1 MSIMERMRE
10 LESYDDNSLI
20 EMITNGNPRYPQYAV
35 LGEIQRREDLR
46 RITKNQIARQNR
58 PNMTVA
64 DRKVMEFSQ
73 GAMPMNP
80 VNTVYNQ
87 AEPSATPAGLGSVAP
102 TLMQAG
108 KQTKVKPSYSDLA
121 SQLSESELNMVNQ
134 AVMKDRTAR
143 MTSDLG
149 KTGRVLG
156 GGVNLS
162 EQALSFLG
170 GSGGNV
176 PIFAGSPEE
185 KKFIEVA
192 SNILANKNKKIATMK
207 KGGDTEVQKMNP
219 GGLLALR
226 EIGKRAL
233 PYLQKGLGRVRD
245 LIQKSYTKKNPAFT
259 DPTRFQGSSAMNIP
273 LQGGAGVIRQSGQG
287 LVPYVAPR
295 VFSPLRTTLTGL
307 TAGSIAA
314 PFFIPE
320 ATGDGGTGD
329 GTQQYTFDETG
340 GLSTMQGMSNEQQQG
355 FDLARTGFAIL
366 ASKNMA
372 EFGANMLG
380 VLNSIE
386 ARGGTGTEKA
396 QADYYRAQTAKIGKE
411 LENYDVNQLQLELS
425 AVNKSIETLEE
436 AGQNDTPQYLG
447 ATALLGELIKALAE
461 KRGFN
466 LEQSFAGGARVE

>member
-46 RITKNQIARQNR
+46 RITKNQIARQNQ

-207 KGGDTEVQKMNP
+207 KGGDTEVQKKVF
-219 GGLLALR
+219 GGL
-226 EIGKRAL
+226 IGLGARVA
-233 PYLQKGLGRVRD
+233 PAIGRGLGRIRD

-259 DPTRFQGSSAMNIP
+259 DPARFQGSSTMNIP
-273 LQGGAGVIRQSGQG
+273 LPGGAGVIQQSGQAV
-287 LVPYVAPR
+287 VPYVAPR

-307 TAGSIAA
+307 TAGATAA

-329 GTQQYTFDETG
+329 GGGGQQYTLNETG

-372 EFGANMLG
+372 EFGANMLN

-386 ARGGTGTEKA
+386 ARGGTGAEKA
-396 QADYYRAQTAKIGKE
+396 QADYYKAQTAKIGKE
-411 LENYDVNQLQLELS
+411 LENYDLNQLQVELS

>member
-46 RITKNQIARQNR
+46 RITKNQIARQNQ

-207 KGGDTEVQKMNP
+207 KGGDTEVQKKVF
-219 GGLLALR
+219 GGLISLGAR
-226 EIGKRAL
+226 VA
-233 PYLQKGLGRVRD
+233 PYLGRGLGRVRD

-259 DPTRFQGSSAMNIP
+259 DPARFQGSSTMNIP
-273 LQGGAGVIRQSGQG
+273 LQGGAGVMQQTGQS

-295 VFSPLRTTLTGL
+295 VFSPLRTGLTGG
-307 TAGSIAA
+307 TVASIAA
-314 PFFIPE
+314 PFLIPE

-329 GTQQYTFDETG
+329 GGGTQQYTFDETG

-396 QADYYRAQTAKIGKE
+396 QAEYYKAQTAKIGKE
-411 LENYDVNQLQLELS
+411 LENYDLNQLQVELS

-436 AGQNDTPQYLG
+436 AGQDGTAAYLG
-447 ATALLGELIKALAE
+447 ATAYLEQLIRTLAE

>member
-46 RITKNQIARQNR
+46 RITKNQIARQNQ

-207 KGGDTEVQKMNP
+207 KGGDTEVQKKVF
-219 GGLLALR
+219 GGL
-226 EIGKRAL
+226 IGLGARVA
-233 PYLQKGLGRVRD
+233 PAIGRGLGRIRD

-259 DPTRFQGSSAMNIP
+259 DPARFQGSSTMNIP
-273 LQGGAGVIRQSGQG
+273 LPGGAGVIQQSGQAV
-287 LVPYVAPR
+287 VPYVAPR

-307 TAGSIAA
+307 TAGATAA